1 MGYTWGY
8 ILNMVLVSTAD
19 RRKIYD
25 YLLSEGVFCSKKD
38 YEDRHVH
45 EILGIRNLHCFLV
58 MRSLVSRKLCRE
70 VFSWQWH
77 YYTLTPEGV
86 KFLRDYFG
94 LPATVIPNTHKA
106 EREEERTE
114 EGAEGVEGEAQP
126 EGERSERPTRGGRTR
141 GRGGRRGR
149 E

>member
-1 MGYTWGY
+1 
-8 ILNMVLVSTAD
+8 
-19 RRKIYD
+19 
-25 YLLSEGVFCSKKD
+25 
-38 YEDRHVH
+38 
-45 EILGIRNLHCFLV
+45 
-58 MRSLVSRKLCRE
+58 MRSLVSRKLCTE

-77 YYTLTPEGV
+77 YYSLRPEGV
-86 KFLRDYFG
+86 KYLREYFG

-114 EGAEGVEGEAQP
+114 EGAEGEAQP
-126 EGERSERPTRGGRTR
+126 AEGERSERPQRGGRTR